1 MFDGKR
7 LRWPVIG
14 QHKSLRAWKNSPIFS
29 RGLRQARFSKLVHL
43 GPDSE
48 SRERDKQQN
57 VQLQDDLSF
66 IFVVVSRR

>member
-1 MFDGKR
+1 MAGHQ
-7 LRWPVIG
+7 ITG
-14 QHKSLRAWKNSPIFS
+14 AWKNSRIFS
-29 RGLRQARFSKLVHL
+29 RRLRQARVSKLVHL

-66 IFVVVSRR
+66 IFVVVSCR